1 MRTPPPAAF
10 LAVLALAAL
19 RAGPATAADDP
30 LPPHFT
36 EEAASSGLDAS
47 YAGEWQYMV
56 GGGAAAF
63 DCAHD
68 GRASVLIAGGEKPAR
83 FFRNLSKPG
92 GALKFVEQTSGLE
105 LDRVVGAYPIDID
118 GDGEIDLVV
127 LRVGEI
133 DLMRGLG
140 GCRFERANAAWGFKS
155 QDAWW
160 TSFSATWEKGQKWP
174 TLAFGSYVDRTQE
187 IEPWGTC
194 TQNLLY
200 RPAIDGVGPQRKFAD
215 PIPLAPSYCPL
226 SMLFTDWNHSGT
238 PSLRVSNDREYY
250 EGGQEQLWR
259 IAPGEA
265 PRLFTDEEGWK
276 YLRVWGMGIA
286 SYDLTGSGYPDYFLT
301 SMADQKLQRLDPP
314 RDGGAMRP
322 SYTDIAFP
330 TGVSAHRPYAG
341 GDVRPS
347 TGWHAQFED
356 FNNMGRADLF
366 IAKGNV
372 SAMKDFAEKDPSNLL
387 MQKSDG
393 KFVEM
398 GDKAGVVSFAE
409 GRGAALA
416 DFNLDGAVD
425 ILLVNRNAPACLWR
439 NDTPGIGHFI
449 EVKAQQGGPNRD
461 AIGGWIEVRAGG
473 KVQRRELTI
482 GGGHAGGQ
490 LTWMHFGL
498 GDAAEAEARVLWPD
512 GEAEPWRKVAAD
524 GFYVLNRGHPPERWT
539 PPAD

>member
-1 MRTPPPAAF
+1 MRPPRFVILAA
-10 LAVLALAAL
+10 ALALVGL
-19 RAGPATAADDP
+19 LETRAFGEGDP

-36 EEAASSGLDAS
+36 EETATAGVDAV

-68 GRASVLIAGGEKPAR
+68 GRGSMLIAGGEKPAK
-83 FFRNLSKPG
+83 FFRNVSKVG
-92 GALKFVEQTSGLE
+92 GPLKFEEQQSGLE

-118 GDGEIDLVV
+118 GDGEVDLVV

-140 GCRFERANAAWGFKS
+140 GCRFERANEAWGFKS

-174 TLAFGSYVDRTQE
+174 TLAFGSYVDRTKD

-200 RPAIDGVGPQRKFAD
+200 RPAVEGGEPQRKFAD
-215 PIPLAPSYCPL
+215 PIPLTPSYCPL
-226 SMLFTDWNHSGT
+226 SMLFTDWNRSGM

-259 IAPGEA
+259 VAPGEP
-265 PRLFTDEEGWK
+265 PRLYTEKEGWK
-276 YLRVWGMGIA
+276 FVRVWGMGIA

-301 SMADQKLQRLDPP
+301 SMADHKLQRLDKPA
-314 RDGGAMRP
+314 DGGAVKP
-322 SYTDIAFP
+322 GYTDVASP
-330 TGVSAHRPYAG
+330 NGVTAHRPYTG

-356 FNNMGRADLF
+356 VNNAGRVDLF
-366 IAKGNV
+366 VAKGNV
-372 SAMKDFAEKDPSNLL
+372 SQMKDFAEKDPNNLL
-387 MQKSDG
+387 VQKSDG

-398 GDKAGVVSFAE
+398 GEAAGIVAFSQA
-409 GRGAALA
+409 RGAALA
-416 DFNLDGAVD
+416 DFNLNGAID
-425 ILLVNRNAPACLWR
+425 ILVVNRNSPARVWR
-439 NDTPGIGHFI
+439 NDTPGIGHWI
-449 EVKAQQGGPNRD
+449 EVKASQDGPNRD
-461 AIGGWIEVRAGG
+461 AIGGWIEVRVGEH
-473 KVQRRELTI
+473 VQRRELTI

-490 LTWMHFGL
+490 LTWAHFGL
-498 GDAAEAEARVLWPD
+498 GAGEEAEVRVLWPD
-512 GEAEPWRKVAAD
+512 GEAEDWRKVAGDA
-524 GFYVLNRGHPPERWT
+524 FYFIKRGRAPERWM
-539 PPAD
+539 PND